1 MHVLARIAFRCK
13 HPLSS
18 ILVSQSGWNHV
29 AVIQH
34 DLLARQLTTSSNHH
48 HHHRASTMSSSEGE
62 NFELDNISG
71 SESDGYTPVK
81 KKSVSLVESVSSA
94 TDFK

>member
-1 MHVLARIAFRCK
+1 MRALARVAFRCK

-34 DLLARQLTTSSNHH
+34 DLPARQLTTLFNHY

-81 KKSVSLVESVSSA
+81 KKSVSPIESASSA